1 MRRLL
6 IVGLHAF
13 EFQRLHD
20 AGLPL
25 NFLLEAV
32 QQFSL
37 VNDYPIQL
45 FDLVLKVSNVRFQLV
60 HALGVFIRH
69 PWILDP

>member
-1 MRRLL
+1 MMRRLL

-13 EFQRLHD
+13 EFQRLDD

-25 NFLLEAV
+25 NFLLEAA

-37 VNDYPIQL
+37 LNDYRVQL

-60 HALGVFIRH
+60 YALGVFIRH
-69 PWILDP
+69 P